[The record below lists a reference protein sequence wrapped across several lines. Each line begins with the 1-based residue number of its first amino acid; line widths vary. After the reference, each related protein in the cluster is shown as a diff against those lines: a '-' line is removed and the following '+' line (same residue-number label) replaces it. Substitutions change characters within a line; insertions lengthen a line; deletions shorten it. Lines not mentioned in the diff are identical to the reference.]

1 MPPRNLTLV
10 PPPAPDQHVSA
21 ELLRQYAAGTLVPA
35 QQYHVEA
42 HTSDCA
48 RCAEVLEGL
57 SVTDYATTER
67 GLASVRSRLHTRL
80 AVDAARHSH
89 RYAAWTGVAATLL
102 LLVVA
107 ASVFW
112 LNSRPFMARRT
123 PVANTAAEVPI
134 LAPQVGTPA
143 AEQLAPFANP
153 AAPVAPLVAA
163 APRANA
169 TPEAGLTAVSPQPQV
184 AYQSRIVPPRVR
196 HVGSALAGSATTRQ
210 PAKVIS
216 ANAVFTNQLASATTT
231 TSTST
236 LTSDAAS
243 PAAEAYSVV
252 VAAMEPRPSSAL
264 RAIALSAPRV
274 EGVKLPAVAMAGST
288 AKPTEVATAATAT
301 NKAGKLPSVPAA
313 AAPVA
318 GGRTAMQMPPSPDL
332 ASVPLGGHAAFRRYL
347 KKELKFPEADRA
359 KGVEGVVKL
368 RFVVAADGSLQDIKV
383 VSPVSEECDAEAIRL
398 LKEGPAW
405 YPAIVRGK
413 RVPTVMRVS
422 VTFNPLE

>member
-10 PPPAPDQHVSA
+10 PPPAPDQHMSA

-42 HTSDCA
+42 HTSECA

-102 LLVVA
+102 LLVAA

-134 LAPQVGTPA
+134 LAPQAATAAADKPA
-143 AEQLAPFANP
+143 PSATP
-153 AAPVAPLVAA
+153 AAPVASPVAA
-163 APRANA
+163 APAASA
-169 TPEAGLTAVSPQPQV
+169 TPNAGLTAVFPQPQV
-184 AYQSRIVPPRVR
+184 AYQSRVVPPRMR
-196 HVGSALAGSATTRQ
+196 DVGPALAGSATAQ
-210 PAKVIS
+210 HP
-216 ANAVFTNQLASATTT
+216 ANAISTNSLSTNQLASATTT
-231 TSTST
+231 TSTPVI
-236 LTSDAAS
+236 TSDAAE
-243 PAAEAYSVV
+243 PAAEAYSVA
-252 VAAMEPRPSSAL
+252 VAAMEPRPSGSLLATAL
-264 RAIALSAPRV
+264 PAPRV
-274 EGVKLPAVAMAGST
+274 EGVKPSAVAMAGS
-288 AKPTEVATAATAT
+288 AIKSTEVATAATAT
-301 NKAGKLPSVPAA
+301 NKADKLPATAA